1 MSTVLRTPESTEAP
15 KRRLTLR
22 SLRRVFSRY
31 TVGAAAATVVSVG
44 TLSLVYG
51 LHLLSARPA
60 SVAGWATG
68 ALTNY
73 TLNRW
78 WAWGRRGRPPLRELI
93 PYWAIVLTTM
103 SVSAWA
109 TGVAGQIGARVFE
122 THGPRVVFV
131 SGVFLGVYG
140 MMFIGKFLLLYCFVF
155 ADPTPDG
162 ARGGQRFRRR
172 RSRHQVPSTTR
183 Q

>member
-1 MSTVLRTPESTEAP
+1 MSTVLRTPQSTEAP
-15 KRRLTLR
+15 RRRTL
-22 SLRRVFSRY
+22 SSIKRVFSRY

-78 WAWGRRGRPPLRELI
+78 WAWGRRGRPHPVRELL

-109 TGVAGQIGARVFE
+109 TGVAGEIGARVFE

-131 SGVFLGVYG
+131 SGVFLAVYG
-140 MMFIGKFLLLYCFVF
+140 LMFVGKFLVLYFFVF
-155 ADPTPDG
+155 ADP
-162 ARGGQRFRRR
+162 ARDEAKRGQRFRLR
-172 RSRHQVPSTTR
+172 RSRHHVPSTTR